1 MFERDQRGGMEGK
14 RERERE
20 IRTRAHTRTRTRSRT
35 RTCKHGYVQ
44 APALEF
50 VQPDPLHGFEAAN
63 YPGLAET
70 SLVDTDRQTR
80 SQTRTDPQDS
90 LPLL

>member
-1 MFERDQRGGMEGK
+1 MFERDQRGGREGK

-20 IRTRAHTRTRTRSRT
+20 IRTRARTRTCTRT